1 MDRKY
6 LHTLNLILKPGNDR
20 LETLIRI
27 FGSGEAA
34 WNAPE
39 NDILFSA
46 DLSQKTKDL
55 LLEGRRS
62 IDPDREWHHFQTHGM
77 ILLSKSDPSYP
88 KLLQEAPDSPYIL
101 YVRGT
106 YDWSCPRPLVAIVG
120 SRKYTSYGER
130 VAYRLGED
138 LARSGCIVVS
148 GLAYGIDALAHE
160 ASLEAGMETIAVM
173 GNGLDDASLY
183 PRNNVT
189 LARRIAE
196 HGALVSEYPPGT
208 PANTYTFP
216 MRNRIIAGMS
226 LGVVV
231 IEAAEESGSLITA
244 RLALDYNREVFAI
257 PGSIFSPVSTGTNR
271 LIREGAKIVT
281 SVSDI
286 LEEFP
291 ALMPTAQPGDTAAT
305 RASAGLSPEEQK
317 VLHCLSHEPLHVD
330 KIIQAAT
337 LETAAVSSILSM
349 LEIKGL
355 VKNVGGMNYIKL

>member
-6 LHTLNLILKPGNDR
+6 LHALNLILKPGNDR
-20 LETLIRI
+20 LETLVGI
-27 FGSGEAA
+27 FGSGETV

-55 LLEGRRS
+55 LLKGRCS
-62 IDPDREWHHFQTHGM
+62 INPDQEWKRFQTHSI

-88 KLLQEAPDSPYIL
+88 ELLREALDSPYIL
-101 YVRGT
+101 YARGT
-106 YDWSCPRPLVAIVG
+106 YDWSRPRPLIAIVG
-120 SRKYTSYGER
+120 SRKYTNYGER
-130 VAYRLGED
+130 AAYRLGED
-138 LARSGCIVVS
+138 LARSGCVVVS

-160 ASLEAGMETIAVM
+160 AALEAGMETIAVM

-183 PRNNVT
+183 PRNNVA
-189 LARRIAE
+189 LAKRIAG

-291 ALMPTAQPGDTAAT
+291 ALIPATQSDDTAIT
-305 RASAGLSPEEQK
+305 GASAGLSPEEQR
-317 VLHCLSHEPLHVD
+317 VLRCLSHEPIHVD

-355 VKNVGGMNYIKL
+355 VKNVGGMNYIKQ